1 MTRDDPDT
9 CDDPFLTPEEF
20 EAQARL
26 IEEIEART
34 DAGFSILLD
43 VMVFCLIPLYLL
55 CVVLGS

>member
-34 DAGFSILLD
+34 NAGFST
-43 VMVFCLIPLYLL
+43 LINVGAFVLVPLYLL
-55 CVVLGS
+55 CVFLSS